1 MRMIR
6 SSTAL
11 APLLLWA
18 LLLAAC
24 GGDND
29 QASTGS
35 EDASAEG
42 ALPAPSRGNGS
53 VTGMPDAPG
62 PGDVAITGAP
72 PAPPPELLPDG
83 AFGLPPLEDNPETGL
98 LVDDSLPDTAA
109 QTGALDAVGVVRE
122 YYAAINAGDF
132 GRAYALWS
140 DGGRSS
146 GQSPDQFAGAFAGTQ
161 GINAQIGEANEL
173 ASAAG
178 ARLMEVPVSIATTY
192 RNGDVRRYRGSY
204 VLRRAA
210 SDGASAEQRSWRI
223 ASADLREVRP

>member
-1 MRMIR
+1 MRT
-6 SSTAL
+6 SHSTTAY
-11 APLLLWA
+11 APVLLFA

-35 EDASAEG
+35 DDASAEG
-42 ALPAPSRGNGS
+42 ALPAPARGNGS

-62 PGDVAITGAP
+62 PGDVVITGEP

-98 LVDDSLPDTAA
+98 LVEDSLPDTVAE
-109 QTGALDAVGVVRE
+109 TDVPGAVGVVRE
-122 YYAAINAGDF
+122 YYAAISAGDF
-132 GRAYALWS
+132 GRAYTLWS

-146 GQSPDQFAGAFAGTQ
+146 GQSPDQFAGAFAGMQ
-161 GINAQIGEANEL
+161 GITAQIGEPNEL

-178 ARLMEVPVSIATTY
+178 ARLMEVPVSISTTY

-210 SDGASAEQRSWRI
+210 GDGASAEQRSWRI
-223 ASADLREVRP
+223 ASADLREVGP